1 MKEGIG
7 GIKDGAGA
15 VAMLTLGGLA
25 ALYPQPMAWVYVV
38 AFMLFEFWLLR
49 RLNREGREPA
59 AVGEPPYRFTEE
71 EAAFIGRYRFYFAY
85 PGIARGASSTLAALG
100 LSALVLS
107 PWLIFRQAF
116 VPAFLIA
123 VNLLAVGSLTK
134 RLAPALA
141 LRIAASKGDRAA
153 LRLLELHDPL
163 WRKIRDANAKR

>member
-1 MKEGIG
+1 MKEGI
-7 GIKDGAGA
+7 GA

-49 RLNREGREPA
+49 RLNRGGRTPA
-59 AVGEPPYRFTEE
+59 AIGEPPYPFTEE
-71 EAAFIGRYRFYFAY
+71 EAALIGRYRFYFTY
-85 PGIARGASSTLAALG
+85 PPLARTAASTLAALG
-100 LSALVLS
+100 LSALILS
-107 PWLIFRQAF
+107 PWLVFRQVL

-134 RLAPALA
+134 RVAPVMA

-153 LRLLELHDPL
+153 LRMLELHDPL
-163 WRKIRDANAKR
+163 WKKIQAANSGG